1 MVEPNRGIST
11 SLLVLF
17 FLLFLFFGFIYGQNF
32 IEGAYGACVF
42 TLGPGESLAPLKS
55 GYVSACFLV
64 TLPVF
69 IEEAL

>member
-32 IEGAYGACVF
+32 VGEAYGACVF
-42 TLGPGESLAPLKS
+42 MLGLREWSTHVELSLILLQFTS
-55 GYVSACFLV
+55 THVD
-64 TLPVF
+64 
-69 IEEAL
+69 